1 MRLGGLFVPGTID
14 IRLHVFLNVINDGV
28 MCHSSTKTIMYV
40 CTACMYVWLVFA
52 LAFPSYFFYIELC

>member
-28 MCHSSTKTIMYV
+28 MCHSSTKRIMYV
-40 CTACMYVWLVFA
+40 CMV
-52 LAFPSYFFYIELC
+52 SLCTGLSFLLLLH